1 MWDRVE
7 YQIVINLL
15 DKTTRILKNSSKDN
29 SETVTNEKD
38 RGKYTKK
45 KSQKFFDNVIF
56 NIIV

>member
-45 KSQKFFDNVIF
+45 KKPKNFC
-56 NIIV
+56 

>member
-29 SETVTNEKD
+29 SETATNEKD

-45 KSQKFFDNVIF
+45 KKPKNFW
-56 NIIV
+56 